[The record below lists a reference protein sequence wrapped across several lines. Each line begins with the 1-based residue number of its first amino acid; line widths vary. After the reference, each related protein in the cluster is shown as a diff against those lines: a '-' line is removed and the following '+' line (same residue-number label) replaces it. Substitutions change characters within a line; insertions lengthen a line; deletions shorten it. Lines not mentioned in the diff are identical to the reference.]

1 MPCFIE
7 TLTENSGTD
16 GDEALYAWSAPT
28 HTCSTETA
36 LVLFGGTCYH
46 ATADG
51 AAFHAHLEVVHAFD
65 VVLEVPSLLE
75 KGFGFVWLE
84 SGLAFDLVTCFLIS
98 SPKLKRIPLCMLAQ
112 SSGIRFLQR

>member
-1 MPCFIE
+1 VPCSIE

-16 GDEALYAWSAPT
+16 GDEALYAWSAPA
-28 HTCSTETA
+28 HTRSTETVF
-36 LVLFGGTCYH
+36 VLFGGTFHH

-51 AAFHAHLEVVHAFD
+51 LAFHAHLEVVHAFD

-84 SGLAFDLVTCFLIS
+84 SGLAFES
-98 SPKLKRIPLCMLAQ
+98 SD
-112 SSGIRFLQR
+112 